1 MVRWTGEW
9 GGKSKIKIKVHL
21 SPAEAEIGAEL
32 DHITERVTISESVV
46 KRVGSDVIV
55 IYPSF
60 CFVIRST

>member
-1 MVRWTGEW
+1 MKE
-9 GGKSKIKIKVHL
+9 IEDKVQL

-32 DHITERVTISESVV
+32 DHITERVKISESEV
-46 KRVGSDVIV
+46 KRVGNDVIV